1 MKRTAC
7 CVDGTA
13 VALTHNGRL
22 IAILDDIEIYAHRK
36 EERCAR
42 IFGTVDNGHPSID
55 TIMQQGDYLVGGDL
69 KVLIRSFNDDPDV
82 ASDGLNE
89 YRLTP
94 AQLRQR
100 ILVSGEV
107 EAIDNRC
114 LCAGYERRCCVR
126 VSIAQSHS

>member
-1 MKRTAC
+1 M
-7 CVDGTA
+7 
-13 VALTHNGRL
+13 ALTRNGRL

-42 IFGTVDNGHPSID
+42 VFGTVDAGHPSIEA
-55 TIMQQGDYLVGGDL
+55 IMQQGDYLIGGDL

-100 ILVSGEV
+100 ILVSG
-107 EAIDNRC
+107 
-114 LCAGYERRCCVR
+114 
-126 VSIAQSHS
+126 